1 MISRDFACFGSMK
14 LWLWYCINYLESFCC
29 DVGLLATQKRMH
41 TFCKQ
46 FANTM
51 RDESVFSSKALHE
64 RFKFKFPNS
73 NILLHAMM
81 FKDPV
86 HPCIISNPPWIP
98 KNLQRSQVLDASD
111 SVQPAKWVEQFAF
124 CKTVG
129 NLKLTTTQ
137 LGQWD
142 GNCWSVFQ
150 GSTCEIRSLLVFR
163 APGVIMH
170 DPTQVFYILSFDIL
184 PIKNSNVHLFF
195 KQRHGFWLLVLL
207 GFTIAGRDLALG
219 SGSVEFGGA
228 TRFGNRFERQF
239 FFNLTNPVWSFCT
252 VGQPSSKT
260 LNPGWRRAVVPALW
274 GRTCASLCRVL
285 VAVSTTCKGQ
295 KNTKHIRNNL
305 NNWQISYIMFFFL
318 LFVHHVV
325 DAQKRDLGLAT
336 WCMGSSAIIEFPF
349 ARLLEIDP
357 LCFYGNFQI
366 SYIVW

>member
-1 MISRDFACFGSMK
+1 
-14 LWLWYCINYLESFCC
+14 
-29 DVGLLATQKRMH
+29 
-41 TFCKQ
+41 
-46 FANTM
+46 M

-111 SVQPAKWVEQFAF
+111 SVQPAKWVELFAF

-170 DPTQVFYILSFDIL
+170 DPTQVFYILNFDIL

-207 GFTIAGRDLALG
+207 GFTIAGRDLALR

-228 TRFGNRFERQF
+228 TRFGNRFERQLF
-239 FFNLTNPVWSFCT
+239 F
-252 VGQPSSKT
+252 
-260 LNPGWRRAVVPALW
+260 
-274 GRTCASLCRVL
+274 
-285 VAVSTTCKGQ
+285 
-295 KNTKHIRNNL
+295 
-305 NNWQISYIMFFFL
+305 
-318 LFVHHVV
+318 
-325 DAQKRDLGLAT
+325 
-336 WCMGSSAIIEFPF
+336 
-349 ARLLEIDP
+349 
-357 LCFYGNFQI
+357 
-366 SYIVW
+366 